1 MYRYVS
7 SPQASR
13 YIVPPPQ
20 HRELSSVDVPE
31 SELEMRE
38 ILNNWFADGL
48 APIIQSDDD
57 YISASDQVRFEKL
70 SRTVGMLLRNKD
82 YYFATKRIL
91 SLWEQD
97 CLETIYVNYLIL
109 RSERTTSLRCINEA
123 LVR

>member
-7 SPQASR
+7 SPQASK

-48 APIIQSDDD
+48 APIIESEDD
-57 YISASDQVRFEKL
+57 YISASDHVRFEKL
-70 SRTVGMLLRNKD
+70 SGTVGMQLRNKD
-82 YYFATKRIL
+82 YYFAAKRIL
-91 SLWEQD
+91 SVWEQD
-97 CLETIYVNYLIL
+97 CLETTYINYLIL
-109 RSERTTSLRCINEA
+109 RSERVTSLR
-123 LVR
+123 

>member
-7 SPQASR
+7 SPQASK

-48 APIIQSDDD
+48 APIIESEDD
-57 YISASDQVRFEKL
+57 YISASDHVRFEKL
-70 SRTVGMLLRNKD
+70 SGTVGMLLRNKD
-82 YYFATKRIL
+82 YYFAAL
-91 SLWEQD
+91 SGF
-97 CLETIYVNYLIL
+97 YLCGNKIAL
-109 RSERTTSLRCINEA
+109 KPLTSIISFYAVSESL
-123 LVR
+123 L

>member
-48 APIIQSDDD
+48 APIIQSDYD

-97 CLETIYVNYLIL
+97 CLETTYVNYLIL
-109 RSERTTSLRCINEA
+109 RSERATSLR
-123 LVR
+123 

>member
-7 SPQASR
+7 SPQASK

-20 HRELSSVDVPE
+20 HLELSSVDVPE

-48 APIIQSDDD
+48 ASIIQSEDD
-57 YISASDQVRFEKL
+57 YISSSDQVRFEKL

-97 CLETIYVNYLIL
+97 CLETTYVNYLIL
-109 RSERTTSLRCINEA
+109 R
-123 LVR
+123 

>member
-7 SPQASR
+7 SPQASK

-48 APIIQSDDD
+48 APIIESDAS
-57 YISASDQVRFEKL
+57 YISESEQARFEKL
-70 SRTVGMLLRNKD
+70 SSTVGMLLRNKD
-82 YYFATKRIL
+82 YYFAAKRIL

-97 CLETIYVNYLIL
+97 RFETTYVNYLIL
-109 RSERTTSLRCINEA
+109 RSERSTLYR
-123 LVR
+123 

>member
-7 SPQASR
+7 SPKASK

-20 HRELSSVDVPE
+20 HRELSSIDVPE

-48 APIIQSDDD
+48 APIIQNKDN
-57 YISASDQVRFEKL
+57 YISANEQQRFEQL
-70 SRTVGMLLRNKD
+70 SRTVGVLLRNKD

-97 CLETIYVNYLIL
+97 CLETTYVNYLIL
-109 RSERTTSLRCINEA
+109 RSERIPYFE
-123 LVR
+123 

>member
-31 SELEMRE
+31 AELEMRE

-48 APIIQSDDD
+48 APIIQSDVD
-57 YISASDQVRFEKL
+57 YISSSDQVRFEKL

-97 CLETIYVNYLIL
+97 CLETTYVSYLML
-109 RSERTTSLRCINEA
+109 RSERATSLR
-123 LVR
+123 

>member
-48 APIIQSDDD
+48 APIIQSDGD

-97 CLETIYVNYLIL
+97 CLETTYVNYLIL
-109 RSERTTSLRCINEA
+109 RSERGTSLR
-123 LVR
+123 